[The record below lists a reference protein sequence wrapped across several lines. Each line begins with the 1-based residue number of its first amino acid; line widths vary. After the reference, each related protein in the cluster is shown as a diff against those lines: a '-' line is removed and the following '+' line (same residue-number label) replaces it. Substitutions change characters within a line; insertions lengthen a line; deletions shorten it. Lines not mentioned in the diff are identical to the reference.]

1 MAFVESP
8 AMWLAGYIADL
19 PTPFDENDEIDLVA
33 FAKLCERQIKAGVT
47 AIVVG
52 ETAGEATN
60 LTLTEHDAIVRAA
73 VRIARGRIR
82 VIAGAGSNSTGQ
94 AVELTRRAEAAGA
107 DAVLSVAPYYNKPT
121 QSGISAHYQAI
132 AATTSLPIVLHDIPS
147 RTARGLSDDTIAK
160 LAESGQFIGLKDAT
174 CDVARPGRL
183 RPSVRPEFQLLSG
196 DDTTAIAFL
205 SCGGDGC
212 ISVISNIVP
221 DLCQAIYSSCKQGRF
236 QIARQAAVRL
246 APLTDSF
253 SRDDTPASLKYALSL
268 LGLISPGVRLPIV
281 ELNAQSKAEIAS
293 AVTAICNAREA
304 GLRSELH

>member
-52 ETAGEATN
+52 ETAGEATS

-82 VIAGAGSNSTGQ
+82 IIAGAGSNSTGQ

-107 DAVLSVAPYYNKPT
+107 DAVLSVTPYYNKPT
-121 QSGISAHYQAI
+121 QSGISAHFQAI
-132 AATTSLPIVLHDIPS
+132 ATTTTLPIILHDVPS
-147 RTARGLSDDTIAK
+147 RTARGLSDDTIAQ

-183 RPSVRPEFQLLSG
+183 RPSVRPEFRLLSG
-196 DDTTAIAFL
+196 DDTTAAAFL

-236 QIARQAAVRL
+236 QIARQAAGRL
-246 APLTDSF
+246 ASLTDCF
-253 SRDDTPASLKYALSL
+253 LRDDTPATLKYALSL

-293 AVTAICNAREA
+293 AVTAICNRRESS
-304 GLRSELH
+304 LRPELH